1 MRKRKGKKKNNILA
15 LCDDVFEEK
24 ETRISFQHVLV
35 RNENSIA
42 AFYLSAVV
50 VVFNFFQFPRLFL
63 LRLYIASVRIVLMKL
78 SGNKKKWIFAV
89 SLG

>member
-1 MRKRKGKKKNNILA
+1 MRKRKGKKNNILA